1 MNFEKGIQQWVS
13 IDNQLKILH
22 EKTIELREK
31 KTELSK
37 TIFGYAEKN
46 NLRNSVINI
55 SDGRL
60 KFVNTNV
67 ATPLTVKYVEKSLGE
82 IIEDE
87 NQVNKIMDYLKKNR
101 DIKSVAE
108 IKRYSTN

>member
-13 IDNQLKILH
+13 IDNQLKLLH
-22 EKTIELREK
+22 EKTVELREK

-46 NLRNSVINI
+46 NLRNSTINI
-55 SDGRL
+55 SDGKL
-60 KFVNTNV
+60 KFVNTSV
-67 ATPLTVKYVEKSLGE
+67 ASPLTFKYVEKSLAE
-82 IIEDE
+82 IIDDE
-87 NQVNKIMDYLKKNR
+87 TQVKQIIDYLKKNR
-101 DIKSVAE
+101 EVKTLTE